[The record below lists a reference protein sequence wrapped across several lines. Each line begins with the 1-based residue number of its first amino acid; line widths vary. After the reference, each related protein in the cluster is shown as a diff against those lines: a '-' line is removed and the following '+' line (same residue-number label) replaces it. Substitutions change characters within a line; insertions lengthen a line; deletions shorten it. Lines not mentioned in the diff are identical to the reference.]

1 MPAVSQ
7 KQQRFF
13 GYLKSNPLAAKARGI
28 SAKVVDEFSH
38 APGGSTAGLPKVANV
53 RPRGQNIHIQKPV
66 SIHLHFGSFAPKV

>member
-28 SAKVVDEFSH
+28 SAKVVDEFAR
-38 APGGSTAGLPKVANV
+38 APGGTTAGLPKVASV
-53 RPRGQNIHIQKPV
+53 KPRGQNLRVQKPV
-66 SIHLHFGSFAPKV
+66 HIHINFGSFSPKV